1 MKEIIYN
8 ITQQTAG
15 RVVVVSG
22 LDEELTKDNVLGII
36 NKTQSQVLYT
46 PVQAANMLS
55 ASYQDGTMTISL
67 ADNVPSINKGDELL
81 VKLYSDKEIDLSAFA
96 KESTLLTES
105 QTIQSAIQNIDLSS
119 VEGKVEEVK
128 QAVENIDLTPIEN
141 KVQEGVNTLSNKID
155 NIDLSA
161 VENKVQEESA
171 AIQRKLDNLNVE
183 VDLSEAAKQGENQ
196 DATNTA
202 ILNAVNNLY
211 TSFDEMYAGQIKDLI
226 GE

>member
-105 QTIQSAIQNIDLSS
+105 QVIQSAIQNIDLSS
-119 VEGKVEEVK
+119 VENKVDEVK
-128 QAVENIDLTPIEN
+128 QAVENIQLPEIDTTELAKET
-141 KVQEGVNTLSNKID
+141 TLN
-155 NIDLSA
+155 A
-161 VENKVQEESA
+161 VSS
-171 AIQRKLDNLNVE
+171 KLDNINVE
-183 VDLSEAAKQGENQ
+183 VDLSSVAKQGENQ
-196 DATNTA
+196 EATMSVLYEELMK
-202 ILNAVNNLY
+202 LNG
-211 TSFDEMYAGQIKDLI
+211 SYADQIKDI
-226 GE
+226 VGE